1 MNMMTDLT
9 DVKRGAVIEAKM
21 RIAGKEVG
29 GLRVIEVRNPY
40 TSALVGT
47 VPKATVEDVRAAF
60 AAAHGYRAKLTRYER
75 SEILAKAAALIRAR
89 GEAISDLITAESGI
103 GKKDSRYEVGRAC
116 DVFTFAGNAA
126 LSDDGQI
133 FSCDLT
139 PHGKSRKVYTLREPL
154 QGVIS
159 AITPFN
165 HPLNQVAHKVA
176 PSIATNNRMV
186 LKPTEKTPLTA
197 LLLADILYEA
207 GLPPPMFSVV
217 TGDPREIADEM
228 LTHADV
234 DLVTFTGGVAVGKYI
249 AAKAVY
255 KRQVLELGGND
266 PLIVM
271 EDADIEE
278 AATLAAAGS
287 YKNSGQRC
295 TAVKRMLVHEAVADD
310 FVARLVAKTKAWSYG
325 DPTDAT
331 LDMGT
336 VIDEAAAQNFERRV
350 NDAVAQGAQL
360 LAGNVRRG
368 ALYSPTVIDRVRP
381 EMNVVKTETFG
392 PVSPVIRFRDIDEAI
407 HMANGTVYGLS
418 SAVCTNRL
426 DYITKLVTELNVG
439 TVNVREVPG
448 YRLELTPFGGIKD
461 SGLGYKEGVQEA
473 MKSFTNTKTYSLPW

>member
-1 MNMMTDLT
+1 MTLLADLGK
-9 DVKRGAVIEAKM
+9 VKRGEVISAKM
-21 RIAGKEVG
+21 RIAGRESG
-29 GLRVIEVRNPY
+29 GDRVIEVRNPY
-40 TSALVGT
+40 SGALVGT
-47 VPKATVEDVRAAF
+47 VPRATVDEVRGAF
-60 AAAHGYRAKLTRYER
+60 AIARGYRARLTRFER
-75 SEILAKAAALIRAR
+75 SEILAKAAGLMRANA
-89 GEAISDLITAESGI
+89 EAISDLITAECGI
-103 GKKDSRYEVGRAC
+103 CKKDSRYEVGRAC

-139 PHGKSRKVYTLREPL
+139 PHGKQRKVYTLREPL
-154 QGVIS
+154 QGAIS

-176 PSIATNNRMV
+176 PAIATNNRMV
-186 LKPTEKTPLTA
+186 LKPTERTPLSA
-197 LLLADILYEA
+197 LLLADILLAA
-207 GLPPPMFSVV
+207 GLPPEMFSVV

-228 LTHADV
+228 LTNADI

-271 EDADIEE
+271 EDADVEE

-295 TAVKRMLVHEAVADD
+295 TAVKRMLVHEKVADD
-310 FVARLVAKTKAWSYG
+310 FVARLVAKTRAWTYG
-325 DPTDAT
+325 DPMDTT

-336 VIDEAAAQNFERRV
+336 VIDEAAAQNFEQRV
-350 NDAVAQGAQL
+350 DDAVAQGARL
-360 LAGNVRRG
+360 LVGNVRRG
-368 ALYSPTVIDRVRP
+368 ALYSPTVLDHARP

-407 HMANGTVYGLS
+407 AIANGTAYGLS

-426 DYITKLVTELNVG
+426 DYITKLVSELHVG